1 MHPYQ
6 WCEALSSIS
15 LSTVPF
21 GKTRRFNILSDFWHS
36 FKKSTELSSK
46 INWPWISTMKKIY
59 QSTFSTKK
67 SHSESIFWCRDQF
80 IFEHWNFEIF
90 GKFHEIQ
97 ISHGNSNENQLFF
110 HVLPRTAHKKCI
122 STSGAKHS
130 PPFLSLRC
138 PSGKFVISTSSMIFA
153 TFSKN
158 RLNHLRKSL
167 YHGFCQWRKY
177 INAHFPLKN

>member
-1 MHPYQ
+1 MHPNQ

-15 LSTVPF
+15 SSTAPF
-21 GKTRRFNILSDFWHS
+21 GKTRRFNILSNFWHS

-46 INWPWISTMKKIY
+46 INWPWISTMEKIY
-59 QSTFSTKK
+59 QCTFSTKK
-67 SHSESIFWCRDQF
+67 LNWNSIFWYRHQF
-80 IFEHWNFEIF
+80 KIEHWNFEILR
-90 GKFHEIQ
+90 KFHEIQ
-97 ISHGNSNENQLFF
+97 IFHWNSIGNPLFF
-110 HVLPRTAHKKCI
+110 NVLPRTAHKQCI
-122 STSGAKHS
+122 LTSGAKHS

-138 PSGKFVISTSSMIFA
+138 PSGKFVISTSSVIFA

-177 INAHFPLKN
+177 ISAHFPRKN